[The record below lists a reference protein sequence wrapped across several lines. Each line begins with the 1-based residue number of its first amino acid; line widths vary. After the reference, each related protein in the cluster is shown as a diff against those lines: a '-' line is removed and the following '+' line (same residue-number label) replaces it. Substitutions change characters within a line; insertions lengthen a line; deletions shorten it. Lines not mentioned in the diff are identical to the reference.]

1 MRWLISSSPT
11 IRLCHV
17 KCVAAKGLAGPAGRL
32 AHNACSTACH
42 TLKGNYL
49 PGLHIRSYPGFDPY
63 LIRNRMHIP
72 ISFGTQPRSV
82 RICTTGLCWHCACN
96 AGDHPVKPLSPRLE
110 PCRYTLHM
118 RDDNHPPLNNVQ
130 QSFTCCMFEFTG
142 SQRAMMPLTRFSMP
156 KPR

>member
-17 KCVAAKGLAGPAGRL
+17 KCVAAKRLGGPAGRL

-96 AGDHPVKPLSPRLE
+96 AGDHPVKPLSPRLDHAD
-110 PCRYTLHM
+110 TH
-118 RDDNHPPLNNVQ
+118 
-130 QSFTCCMFEFTG
+130 FTCETIITHPSIMYSSPSPAACLS